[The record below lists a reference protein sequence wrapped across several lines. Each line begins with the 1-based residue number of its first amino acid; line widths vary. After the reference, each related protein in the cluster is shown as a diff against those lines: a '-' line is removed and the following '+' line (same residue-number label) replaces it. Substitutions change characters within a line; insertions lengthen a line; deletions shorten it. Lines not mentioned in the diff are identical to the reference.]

1 LSSFHVEQFSMRAVH
16 HAFKKQNSQ
25 KTKLGGTADIP
36 EHRASAFV
44 VGAGNENT
52 VRRYSMTN
60 RFMMSVAA
68 AALIAGT
75 GFANAQ
81 GTGGREAPSA
91 GSAAQQSAPSSER
104 GAPSTGQMNRDS
116 ASESK
121 GSDKGMKATQSED
134 RSPGAAK
141 NQRAEDKDMPGQ
153 KSKGMSSEH
162 DATKGGKDM
171 KAEGRE
177 GSKDMKAEGREGS
190 KDMKAE
196 QKGGPSGQTTGQ
208 GATQRDQ
215 GRDQSTTQR
224 DQSTT
229 QGRDQSTP
237 QSRDQKAQGQQDR
250 MNVQGQGGAA
260 GTGQSTS
267 TTGQAGAAA
276 KLSTE
281 QRTQITSVIK
291 EQRVEPTNVN
301 ISVSV
306 GTRIPRDVTFHTLP
320 ERVVTIYP
328 EWRGFKFIR
337 VKEQIVIVDPNTYE
351 IVAVLES

>member
-1 LSSFHVEQFSMRAVH
+1 
-16 HAFKKQNSQ
+16 
-25 KTKLGGTADIP
+25 
-36 EHRASAFV
+36 
-44 VGAGNENT
+44 
-52 VRRYSMTN
+52 MTS

-75 GFANAQ
+75 GFANARGP
-81 GTGGREAPSA
+81 GTSREAPSG
-91 GSAAQQSAPSSER
+91 GSSVQQSAPPSGNSA
-104 GAPSTGQMNRDS
+104 APSNRGG
-116 ASESK
+116 SEST
-121 GSDKGMKATQSED
+121 SPSSGMKATQSDEK
-134 RSPGAAK
+134 SPGAAK
-141 NQRAEDKDMPGQ
+141 NQRADDKDVQGQ
-153 KSKGMSSEH
+153 KSKSMSSES
-162 DATKGGKDM
+162 DRAKGGKDMKAEGREGGKDM

-196 QKGGPSGQTTGQ
+196 QKGGPSGGTTGQ
-208 GATQRDQ
+208 GTTQRDQ

-306 GTRIPRDVTFHTLP
+306 GTRIPREVPFHTLP